1 MDDALYGQLEQAM
14 LEVAN
19 AKHESY
25 QETFKRVKAER
36 EAIDAVR
43 KVIFL
48 C

>member
-1 MDDALYGQLEQAM
+1 MDDALYAQLEQAM

-19 AKHESY
+19 AKHDAY

-36 EAIDAVR
+36 DSIDAIR
-43 KVIFL
+43 NVIFL